1 VLSPLIAACTAGR
14 GSIELAWQS
23 SILDTKSVRSFPRSG
38 SDGQVTK
45 RTFRPLKS
53 LYLTPLAVADFLD
66 DLRLS
71 LVDRSQFCS
80 GLASRFQKFV
90 KFRVDRERVPP
101 VRSLD
106 EQRHGPNDQRGNR
119 MPVKCAR
126 LRQKPKYAVEDN
138 DNKGR
143 RMAGKASD
151 SRDPLSWRHVRCC
164 HQRSGPIGTVTS
176 SVHDEA

>member
-1 VLSPLIAACTAGR
+1 
-14 GSIELAWQS
+14 
-23 SILDTKSVRSFPRSG
+23 VRSFPRSG

-101 VRSLD
+101 VRSWMNSVMVQTINVAIACQSNVLGSD
-106 EQRHGPNDQRGNR
+106 KNQN
-119 MPVKCAR
+119 MP
-126 LRQKPKYAVEDN
+126 
-138 DNKGR
+138 
-143 RMAGKASD
+143 
-151 SRDPLSWRHVRCC
+151 
-164 HQRSGPIGTVTS
+164 
-176 SVHDEA
+176 